1 MANRDQDVFDRL
13 RKSGVRKKVA
23 ANVAD
28 AFGKID
34 GRNKAPKSAKKALAD
49 FRGLVSELEDRVSG
63 GPEKRKAAAKKAA
76 RTRKAKAGERSAA
89 AKKAARTRAKSKT
102 K

>member
-1 MANRDQDVFDRL
+1 MPTRDQDVFERI

-23 ANVAD
+23 GNVAD

-34 GRNKAPKSAKKALAD
+34 GRKAPKSAKKALQD

-76 RTRKAKAGERSAA
+76 RTRKSNARERSAA
-89 AKKAARTRAKSKT
+89 AKKGARTRAKSKT